1 MLFIQRKIFWAD
13 MKMVHTDNNI
23 GNNVDNNIENRKI
36 SVAISTYDDPI
47 NFVRQCLNSLLS
59 QDQIFDIIVI
69 DSSKKD
75 DIKKLCQ
82 SFNGNKNN
90 KINYIYTPPR
100 GLSDARNKG
109 ISASKKNIVAFTDSD
124 CVTDKNWAKHICV
137 SFDGGVENV
146 AIVGGKVIPSWIS
159 KPNKILSDSA
169 ISQGFYS
176 LFDMGEELKE
186 VDQIYGG
193 NFAINKSLTIGS
205 FHTKLGRKKDN
216 DSLLSGEETMLC
228 RQAKKNNLKIMYN
241 PYAVVWHQIP
251 EERSNFK
258 WMWKRIY
265 YGGISRSVVGGMPT
279 PKEVNISYNI
289 YDSIFLVIFII
300 PYLCGLINGFINSPK
315 KDKNKIRQDKK

>member
-1 MLFIQRKIFWAD
+1 
-13 MKMVHTDNNI
+13 MKMDKTIDDNI
-23 GNNVDNNIENRKI
+23 GNKVDNKVDNSKI

-47 NFVRQCLNSLLS
+47 NFVRQCLNSLLT

-109 ISASKKNIVAFTDSD
+109 INVAKKNIVAFTDSD
-124 CVTDKNWAKHICV
+124 CITDKHWARYICV
-137 SFDGGVENV
+137 SFDSSVNGGVENV

-193 NFAINKSLTIGS
+193 NFAINKSLTIGN
-205 FHTKLGRKKDN
+205 FHTELGRKKDN

-228 RQAKKNNLKIMYN
+228 RQVKKNKLKIMYN
-241 PYAVVWHQIP
+241 PCAVVWHQIP

-258 WMWKRIY
+258 WMWKRMY
-265 YGGISRSVVGGMPT
+265 YGGISRSAVGGMPT

-300 PYLCGLINGFINSPK
+300 PYLCGLINGFINGRSGT
-315 KDKNKIRQDKK
+315 KIR